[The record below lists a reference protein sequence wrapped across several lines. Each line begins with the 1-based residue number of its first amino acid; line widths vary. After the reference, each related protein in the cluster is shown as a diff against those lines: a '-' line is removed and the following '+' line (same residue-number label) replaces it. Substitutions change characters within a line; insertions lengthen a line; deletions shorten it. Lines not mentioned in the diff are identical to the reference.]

1 MSHFE
6 VVYGKPP
13 PTVVQ
18 YLQGSTVVAVY
29 DLLSSRESIHASLQ
43 RRLRKVQEAMKV
55 AADKHRRDLAFQVGD
70 WVYVRLRP
78 FRQTS
83 VAPSYSKLAKRFY
96 GPFEVVER
104 IEPVAYR
111 LSLPASLRIHL
122 VFHVSLLKLHKG
134 SLPSTPMTL
143 PATSTDNHPLVA
155 PLAILDWR
163 LDHAVSPPVQ

>member
-104 IEPVAYR
+104 VGPVAYR
-111 LSLPASLRIHL
+111 LWLIGCHCQRLRAFIPCFMYPFL
-122 VFHVSLLKLHKG
+122 SFTRDPCRLL
-134 SLPSTPMTL
+134 
-143 PATSTDNHPLVA
+143 
-155 PLAILDWR
+155 R
-163 LDHAVSPPVQ
+163 